1 MSTRDSTLDTQPAAA
16 QVVKASTVRRADILS
31 NVAMTWKMVL
41 IILVMSLGAIGVS
54 LASVQGLG
62 VMRYHLS
69 NLYDFMLVPI
79 VAINQADTAL
89 ADAQIHL
96 TALRQVG
103 LTLADQAAR
112 IGDIQAIET
121 TVAGVMT
128 RYDTEWVTTSSPEFT
143 AILRGLGRLDLQ
155 QDEVSTLAAYHAAYD
170 KYLQA
175 REAYLTSVQMGTPD
189 DQLANQTINLL
200 AQVRASLER
209 LIAVNDEFA
218 KLSNDAAVSAHRQTL
233 LTIGLAF
240 AITLLLGLATSYFI
254 ARSITRRLGNLT
266 EAASALEQGRLEH
279 SLTIAGRDEIARLS
293 QAFSTMA
300 ARLRDLIGSLE
311 RRVAE
316 RTTELERRSGYLQ
329 ASAEVGSVAA
339 SILDTDQLI
348 QQVVELVR
356 ERFDLYYVGLFL
368 SDEAG
373 EWAVLRAGTG
383 EAGRKMLARGHRLQ
397 IGSGPMI
404 GMIGW
409 SITNAQPRIAQ
420 IAAEDAVRL
429 ATDELPDTRS
439 EAALPL
445 RSRGRVIGALT
456 VQSAEPDVFDEAAI
470 AVLQIMTDQVA
481 VALDNAR
488 LYAESQAAL
497 ETARRAYGELSQQA
511 WAELLRARTEWNY
524 RYAQRTVTPTQDNL
538 RPEML
543 QALQTGQSTQG
554 DGTGEPA
561 LAVPLKVRDSVI
573 GVLHFRKGATGTAW
587 TPEEQALLK
596 TLADRLAQTLE
607 SARLYQ
613 DTQRRAAR
621 ERTINTVTARI
632 RGVPTVN
639 AILQRTV
646 EELGRTFGA
655 SRASIRVEMS
665 EPAGKA

>member
-1 MSTRDSTLDTQPAAA
+1 M
-16 QVVKASTVRRADILS
+16 S
-31 NVAMTWKMVL
+31 NVTMTWKMVL

-62 VMRYHLS
+62 VMRYHVD
-69 NLYDFMLVPI
+69 NLYSFMLVPI
-79 VAINQADTAL
+79 MSIDRAD
-89 ADAQIHL
+89 
-96 TALRQVG
+96 
-103 LTLADQAAR
+103 LTLADTQLSLNALRQPGQTASDQAAH
-112 IGDIQAIET
+112 ISAILASETVVTDI
-121 TVAGVMT
+121 MT
-128 RYDTEWVTTSSPEFT
+128 RYDTEWVTTVSAEFT
-143 AILRGLGRLDLQ
+143 AILRDLGRLDLQ
-155 QDEVSTLAAYHAAYD
+155 KDEVATLAAYHTAYD
-170 KYLQA
+170 QYMQTQKTYLASIQA
-175 REAYLTSVQMGTPD
+175 GAPD
-189 DQLANQTINLL
+189 DQSADKAIRSLT
-200 AQVRASLER
+200 QVRASLEH
-209 LIAVNDEFA
+209 LIVVNNEFA

-233 LTIGLAF
+233 LSMGLAF

-266 EAASALEQGRLEH
+266 EAASTLEQGRLEH

-300 ARLRDLIGSLE
+300 AQLRDLIGSLE

-316 RTTELERRSGYLQ
+316 RTAELERRSGYLQ
-329 ASAEVGSVAA
+329 ASAEVSGVAA
-339 SILDTDQLI
+339 LILDTDQLT

-383 EAGRKMLARGHRLQ
+383 GAGRKMLARGHRLQ

-409 SITNAQPRIAQ
+409 SIANAQPRIAQ
-420 IAAEDAVRL
+420 IVAEDAVRL
-429 ATDELPDTRS
+429 ATAELPDTRS

-456 VQSAEPDVFDEAAI
+456 VQSAKPGVFDEAAI

-488 LYAESQAAL
+488 LYAESRAAL

-524 RYAQRTVTPTQDNL
+524 RYAQRTVTPTQGDWH
-538 RPEML
+538 PEML
-543 QALQTGQSTQG
+543 QALQTGQSAQG
-554 DGTGEPA
+554 DGPGEPA

-587 TPEEQALLK
+587 TPEEQVLLN

-613 DTQRRAAR
+613 DTQRRATR
-621 ERTINTVTARI
+621 ERIVGAVTAHMRETMDI
-632 RGVPTVN
+632 DTV
-639 AILQRTV
+639 LQTAVREMRQALGFAEV
-646 EELGRTFGA
+646 EVRLDMPR
-655 SRASIRVEMS
+655 
-665 EPAGKA
+665 K

>member
-1 MSTRDSTLDTQPAAA
+1 MSIPDSTLGTQPAAA
-16 QVVKASTVRRADILS
+16 QVLKASTVRRADILS
-31 NVAMTWKMVL
+31 NVTMTWKMVL

-103 LTLADQAAR
+103 LSLADQAAR
-112 IGDIQAIET
+112 IGEIKAVET
-121 TVAGVMT
+121 TVAGIMT

-266 EAASALEQGRLEH
+266 EAASALEQGHLEH
-279 SLTIAGRDEIARLS
+279 SLTIAGQDEIARLS
-293 QAFSTMA
+293 HAFSTMA

-311 RRVAE
+311 RRVTE

-383 EAGRKMLARGHRLQ
+383 EAGVKMLARDHRLQ
-397 IGSGPMI
+397 IGGSS
-404 GMIGW
+404 MIGW
-409 SITNAQPRIAQ
+409 SIANAQARIALV
-420 IAAEDAVRL
+420 AGEDAIRL
-429 ATDELPDTRS
+429 ATAELPDTRS

-445 RSRGRVIGALT
+445 RSRGRVLGALT
-456 VQSAEPDVFDEAAI
+456 VQSDQPGAFDEAAI
-470 AVLQIMTDQVA
+470 AVLQIMADQVA

-488 LYAESQAAL
+488 LYVESQAAL
-497 ETARRAYGELSQQA
+497 EATHRAYGELSRQA
-511 WAELLRARTEWNY
+511 WSEILRSRTELSY
-524 RYAQRTVTPTQDNL
+524 RYAHRSTTLAQGDWC
-538 RPEML
+538 PEML
-543 QALQTGQSTQG
+543 QALQIGQSVQG
-554 DGTGEPA
+554 NGTGEPT
-561 LAVPLKVRDSVI
+561 LAVPLKVRDQVI
-573 GVLHFRKGATGTAW
+573 GVLHFRKSATGEAW
-587 TPEEQALLK
+587 TTEEEALLG

-607 SARLYQ
+607 SARLFEEA
-613 DTQRRAAR
+613 QRLAVR
-621 ERTINTVTARI
+621 EQAVNTITAKI

-639 AILQRTV
+639 AILQRMV
-646 EELGRTFGA
+646 EELGHAFGA
-655 SRASIRVEMS
+655 SRASVRVQVS